1 MKRRKRERGPGTE
14 TPGEHPGCHTS
25 CALRGLHALHPEA
38 PCGKCMEDGMAL
50 TVIDVKS
57 K

>member
-38 PCGKCMEDGMAL
+38 PCGKCIEDGMAL